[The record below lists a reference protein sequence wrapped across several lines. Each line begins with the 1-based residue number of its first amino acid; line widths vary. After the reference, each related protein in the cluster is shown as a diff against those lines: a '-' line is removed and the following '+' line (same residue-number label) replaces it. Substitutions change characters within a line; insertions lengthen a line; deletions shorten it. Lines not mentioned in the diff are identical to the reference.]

1 MDVHLVL
8 GTQRLLDLNA
18 TNIEMRASEVDAENH
33 GPGIEDDLELL
44 SGGGCENWAVG
55 SKTGVGLRTA
65 GESPKRFQQNTER
78 S

>member
-18 TNIEMRASEVDAENH
+18 TNVEMTSEIGAGDH
-33 GPGIEDDLELL
+33 GPSIEDDLEL
-44 SGGGCENWAVG
+44 SQERGCENRAYGGKAEKG
-55 SKTGVGLRTA
+55 SPTA
-65 GESPKRFQQNTER
+65 GEFPKRFQQNTER